1 MNLLTSG
8 LRAARGN
15 KRFLVGMSLL
25 FAFRACIADWAVVPS
40 GSMNPTLI
48 EGDYI
53 LMNRLAYG
61 VRVPATTVW
70 LKRGSEPQRGDVVV
84 FSSPEDGTK
93 LVKRLIGLPGDVVE
107 MRGEALYINH
117 QRMAYAPLPDV
128 APGTLLQATAT
139 LPHELWSEALPG
151 REHTVMVLPEVRAL
165 RSFGPITV
173 PQDHY
178 LMLGDNRD
186 NSRDSRYFG
195 LVPRKNLIARAS
207 HVALSFDPDHWY
219 MPRLGRIGK
228 PLD

>member
-1 MNLLTSG
+1 LLAKS
-8 LRAARGN
+8 LKAARDN

-25 FAFRACIADWAVVPS
+25 FAFRACIADWSVVPS
-40 GSMNPTLI
+40 GSMNPTLV
-48 EGDYI
+48 EGDTI

-70 LKRGSEPQRGDVVV
+70 LKRGAEPKRGDIVV

-107 MRGEALYINH
+107 MRAEALYINH
-117 QRMAYAPLPDV
+117 QRVAYTPLPDV
-128 APGTLLQATAT
+128 APGTLLQATAA
-139 LPHELWSEALPG
+139 LPHDLWAEVLPG
-151 REHTVMVLPEVRAL
+151 RSHPVMVLPEVPAR

-173 PQDHY
+173 AADHY

-195 LVPRKNLIARAS
+195 LVPRANLIARAS
-207 HVALSFDPDHWY
+207 HVAVSFDPDRWY
-219 MPRLGRIGK
+219 LPRIARIGK

>member
-1 MNLLTSG
+1 MRLLTST
-8 LRAARGN
+8 LRAARDN

-25 FAFRACIADWAVVPS
+25 FAFRACIADWAIVPS

-61 VRVPATTVW
+61 VRVPATTIW
-70 LKRGSEPQRGDVVV
+70 LKRGDEPQRGDVVV

-93 LVKRLIGLPGDVVE
+93 LVKRLIGLPGDVIE
-107 MRGEALYINH
+107 MRGEALFINH
-117 QRMAYAPLPDV
+117 QRIAYTPLPDI
-128 APGTLLQATAT
+128 APGALPQATAA
-139 LPHELWSEALPG
+139 LPHALWSETLPG
-151 REHTVMVLPEVRAL
+151 REHAVMVLPDVAAL

-173 PQDHY
+173 PPDHY

-186 NSRDSRYFG
+186 NSHDSRYFG
-195 LVPRKNLIARAS
+195 LVPRRNLIARAS
-207 HVALSFDPDHWY
+207 HVALSFDPDRWY
-219 MPRLGRIGK
+219 VPRLARIGK